1 MSSLELEVSI
11 NELVFRRITTGK
23 VACDVVLNLARKR
36 RSNKKRVKL
45 YQKRVYSFYLNVKI

>member
-36 RSNKKRVKL
+36 RNKKRVKL